1 MAEDYKATIAMTCTN
16 NNNLKYGDT
25 FYCLAKYQLIWQY
38 TYVMV
43 SLGFQIME
51 LYLIQSSYYASRS
64 IWSVLIFLNL
74 VSYYKDIYHD
84 KATAFFCEYL
94 LKCAF
99 PCDLLGMW
107 ICYIYLWYTNAR
119 QTAKL
124 LWCFLDS
131 VLKGGVWNSNKNK
144 STLLKQMNPDVGY
157 RTFFGYLEL
166 SITIFD

>member
-1 MAEDYKATIAMTCTN
+1 MFSKVSTHMAVHICNGIFGFSNHGIISYTI
-16 NNNLKYGDT
+16 
-25 FYCLAKYQLIWQY
+25 I
-38 TYVMV
+38 
-43 SLGFQIME
+43 I
-51 LYLIQSSYYASRS
+51 IR
-64 IWSVLIFLNL
+64 SVLIFLNL

-131 VLKGGVWNSNKNK
+131 VLKAECGIRIKTNEHHHWCYIIESNESWRWLSN
-144 STLLKQMNPDVGY
+144 
-157 RTFFGYLEL
+157 FFLA
-166 SITIFD
+166 I

>member
-1 MAEDYKATIAMTCTN
+1 MFSKVSTHMAVHIYNGI
-16 NNNLKYGDT
+16 
-25 FYCLAKYQLIWQY
+25 F
-38 TYVMV
+38 
-43 SLGFQIME
+43 GF
-51 LYLIQSSYYASRS
+51 LYLGIISYTILIIR
-64 IWSVLIFLNL
+64 SVLIFLNL

-131 VLKGGVWNSNKNK
+131 VLKAECGIRIKQMNIIIDV
-144 STLLKQMNPDVGY
+144 TLLNKMNPDVGY
-157 RTFFGYLEL
+157 RTFFLAIYGIFSTSVLPSHVYNVK
-166 SITIFD
+166 SCIHTIQT

>member
-43 SLGFQIME
+43 SLAFISWN
-51 LYLIQSSYYASRS
+51 YIIR
-64 IWSVLIFLNL
+64 SVLICLNL
-74 VSYYKDIYHD
+74 VLYSKDIYHD

-99 PCDLLGMW
+99 PCDLLGM
-107 ICYIYLWYTNAR
+107 
-119 QTAKL
+119 
-124 LWCFLDS
+124 
-131 VLKGGVWNSNKNK
+131 
-144 STLLKQMNPDVGY
+144 
-157 RTFFGYLEL
+157 
-166 SITIFD
+166 

>member
-43 SLGFQIME
+43 I
-51 LYLIQSSYYASRS
+51 R
-64 IWSVLIFLNL
+64 SVLIFLNL

-131 VLKGGVWNSNKNK
+131 VLKAECGIRIKTNEHHHWCYIIESNESWRWLSSFFWPFRIVYYNIRL
-144 STLLKQMNPDVGY
+144 STFCVC
-157 RTFFGYLEL
+157 
-166 SITIFD
+166 

>member
-1 MAEDYKATIAMTCTN
+1 MFSKGSTHMAVHIYNGIFGCWYLEIISYTI
-16 NNNLKYGDT
+16 
-25 FYCLAKYQLIWQY
+25 I
-38 TYVMV
+38 
-43 SLGFQIME
+43 
-51 LYLIQSSYYASRS
+51 R
-64 IWSVLIFLNL
+64 SVLIFLNL

-144 STLLKQMNPDVGY
+144 WTSSLMLHYWIKWILTLAI
-157 RTFFGYLEL
+157 EL
-166 SITIFD
+166 FLAI